1 MDHSFSRVHYPVPNP
16 PRSPAGTRAGAARG
30 MDNRRFA
37 AAMAQ
42 GRRPDPFRTR
52 KLRPGT
58 AMVLHPEGC
67 GRVARRRTQT
77 SQGGDT
83 TRAPSLFTY
92 PGHTREH
99 ARMITTGHAGH
110 ARRIPYPRTR
120 DTWTLGESHTR
131 THDTGTPG
139 IKNRT
144 YDPQQDCARPLL
156 NMPASS
162 SRSGFHVSASILWQS
177 QSFVKPVFS
186 ILVNMRIVFCFITL
200 EPSDL
205 RFPPRRVALIS

>member
-1 MDHSFSRVHYPVPNP
+1 P
-16 PRSPAGTRAGAARG
+16 
-30 MDNRRFA
+30 
-37 AAMAQ
+37 
-42 GRRPDPFRTR
+42 
-52 KLRPGT
+52 
-58 AMVLHPEGC
+58 
-67 GRVARRRTQT
+67 
-77 SQGGDT
+77 
-83 TRAPSLFTY
+83 
-92 PGHTREH
+92 HT
-99 ARMITTGHAGH
+99 
-110 ARRIPYPRTR
+110 P
-120 DTWTLGESHTR
+120 

-200 EPSDL
+200 EPSDSDFRPGVSPSYHEKYIL
-205 RFPPRRVALIS
+205 FLVTA

>member
-1 MDHSFSRVHYPVPNP
+1 MET
-16 PRSPAGTRAGAARG
+16 RSRG
-30 MDNRRFA
+30 MYNTRFA

-83 TRAPSLFTY
+83 TTCPLPF
-92 PGHTREH
+92 H
-99 ARMITTGHAGH
+99 I
-110 ARRIPYPRTR
+110 PRTQPQA
-120 DTWTLGESHTR
+120 TTHTR

-162 SRSGFHVSASILWQS
+162 SRSGFHVSASILWRS

-186 ILVNMRIVFCFITL
+186 ILANMRIVFCFITL
-200 EPSDL
+200 EPSDSDFRPGVSPSYHEKYIL
-205 RFPPRRVALIS
+205 FLVTA